1 MADKKI
7 ALGEV
12 FRNRRER
19 SRVNLPILSVTMSS
33 GLVRRDTLDRKN
45 DTNLEC
51 DEHLLVRTGD
61 IAYNTMRM
69 WQGAFGLAQ
78 EDGIVS
84 PAYVVLA
91 PTDRVDSLF
100 ASYLFKTPRM
110 LHLFWSYS
118 YGLTDDRLRLY
129 FKDFAEIKIFLP
141 ERKEQE
147 RIGEI
152 LAACDQHIQMVET
165 RIRASRRLKAGLMQK
180 LLSGTAREGVAPWA
194 MEPVLLGELF
204 TERTEADRCDLA
216 LLSITADRGV
226 VPRMS
231 EEYAVG
237 SDLHQYKRIAVGDI
251 GYNTMRM
258 WQGVSALSE
267 HEGIVSPAYT
277 VCIPG
282 SKIDGRFAAY
292 MFKYR
297 PVVNQLFRYSQGL
310 VDDTRNLKFR
320 HFAEVPV
327 AIPTLAT
334 QRRVSEVLNAVDR
347 DTVLLERYRNTL
359 HCQRIALMQGLL
371 SMPIADSR

>member
-61 IAYNTMRM
+61 IA
-69 WQGAFGLAQ
+69 
-78 EDGIVS
+78 
-84 PAYVVLA
+84 
-91 PTDRVDSLF
+91 
-100 ASYLFKTPRM
+100 
-110 LHLFWSYS
+110 
-118 YGLTDDRLRLY
+118 
-129 FKDFAEIKIFLP
+129 
-141 ERKEQE
+141 
-147 RIGEI
+147 
-152 LAACDQHIQMVET
+152 
-165 RIRASRRLKAGLMQK
+165 
-180 LLSGTAREGVAPWA
+180 
-194 MEPVLLGELF
+194 
-204 TERTEADRCDLA
+204 
-216 LLSITADRGV
+216 
-226 VPRMS
+226 
-231 EEYAVG
+231 
-237 SDLHQYKRIAVGDI
+237 
-251 GYNTMRM
+251 YNTMRM